1 MKGTLVHFY
10 GVCPVPAPCRAF
22 HRSKLISNSPW
33 PRSHKL
39 LLFHL
44 QKRKEARV
52 KGPVSDGTGRGG
64 MGTSVPWL
72 QSTSCHPAGRTS
84 RLSGR
89 HPQGTDRRLGGDS
102 SSPQEEPPSLSGFLL
117 LPVTLSKALKT
128 GGLSLWQRALETI
141 MINPPLGQRPCIK
154 SKVPCPLHM
163 LPLSLV
169 LTRSELHLL
178 WPVTRELHHRKLST
192 PMASMDPKLTEPWP
206 STHMSLLVLS

>member
-1 MKGTLVHFY
+1 MASVATSYCYLI
-10 GVCPVPAPCRAF
+10 CR
-22 HRSKLISNSPW
+22 RG
-33 PRSHKL
+33 
-39 LLFHL
+39 
-44 QKRKEARV
+44 EARV

-84 RLSGR
+84 RPSGR
-89 HPQGTDRRLGGDS
+89 HPQGSDRRLGETPARPRR
-102 SSPQEEPPSLSGFLL
+102 SPLSGFLL
-117 LPVTLSKALKT
+117 LPGTLLKALQT
-128 GGLSLWQRALETI
+128 GGLPLWQRALETI
-141 MINPPLGQRPCIK
+141 TINPPLGQRPRIK
-154 SKVPCPLHM
+154 SRVPCTSCL
-163 LPLSLV
+163 LSLV